1 MNSPMDFEKVAKQ
14 LAHPTGAFGVEV
26 ALGMNH
32 LNQFINKNTYD
43 LLQIN
48 DSDKVLEIGLGNGKF
63 IKNILNY
70 GNNICYTGLDI
81 SHTMITEA
89 KKLND
94 KFIKAGFVNLILAD
108 IEKMPFLK
116 ESFNKICTINTIYFW
131 KNPTKALKEVYRILR
146 KDGLFIISFRPYIE
160 GQSLNFSEYG
170 FTEYKTEEVESIIH
184 KANFKIVEKKS
195 QSEAPIEFNGQIHNM
210 VSQYYLLKKTKANHS

>member
-1 MNSPMDFEKVAKQ
+1 MDFEKVAKQ
-14 LAHPTGAFGVEV
+14 LAHPTGTFGVEV
-26 ALGMNH
+26 VLGMNH
-32 LNQFINKNTYD
+32 LNEFINKNTYD
-43 LLQIN
+43 LLQIS

-63 IKNILNY
+63 IQNILNC
-70 GNNICYTGLDI
+70 GNNISYTGIDI

-94 KFIKAGFVNLILAD
+94 KFIRIGFMNLILAD
-108 IEKMPFLK
+108 IEKMPFLE

-131 KNPTKALKEVYRILR
+131 KNPAKALEGVYRVLS
-146 KDGLFIISFRPYIE
+146 KDGLFMISFRPYIE

-195 QSEAPIEFNGQIHNM
+195 LNEAPIEFNGQTHNM
-210 VSQYYLLKKTKANHS
+210 ISQYYLLQKIKVNNYNELK